1 MRFRIT
7 KNQEGTTYSIVVS
20 GEINDD
26 SCWDLL
32 QVAQTMLHMPR
43 CRELII
49 DMRAADI
56 DDEVSVF
63 NTDTLVSVFE
73 EGLLLKDSA
82 LTLRLRDGYEIRF
95 SSDQLPLK
103 PMHSY
108 ENVPMDAAKVYIRA
122 MKWLAQE
129 ARLLAN

>member
-82 LTLRLRDGYEIRF
+82 LTLRLRDGHEIRF

-108 ENVPMDAAKVYIRA
+108 ENVPMDDAKVYIRA